1 MRVEFISVAV
11 VFTVFAILI
20 IGCLLCDH
28 YSATSQIT
36 IDTAENNN
44 APPPIKIEIKHSLSR
59 LNSTANGKVSAQRK
73 SETIA
78 AGAATISAGAAYAAA
93 IMQMST
99 TTENVKTIMDV
110 TSMQTG
116 NSFFM
121 SILYHNLR
129 LVRRILRN
137 YGKIDKTP

>member
-1 MRVEFISVAV
+1 MRLYLQSLRYCLSAVARQE
-11 VFTVFAILI
+11 
-20 IGCLLCDH
+20 
-28 YSATSQIT
+28 YYNATNQIT

-59 LNSTANGKVSAQRK
+59 LNSTANGNVSAQRN

-78 AGAATISAGAAYAAA
+78 AGTAITAAGAAYAAA
-93 IMQMST
+93 IMQISAAA
-99 TTENVKTIMDV
+99 ENVKTIIDA

-129 LVRRILRN
+129 LVRRVLRN
-137 YGKIDKTP
+137 YGKIDKTS

>member
-1 MRVEFISVAV
+1 MRLYLAE
-11 VFTVFAILI
+11 FAILLI
-20 IGCLLCDH
+20 CCCAARVLQRD
-28 YSATSQIT
+28 Q
-36 IDTAENNN
+36 
-44 APPPIKIEIKHSLSR
+44 PIKHSLSR
-59 LNSTANGKVSAQRK
+59 LNSTANGKVSAQRN

-78 AGAATISAGAAYAAA
+78 AGTAITAAGAAYAAA
-93 IMQMST
+93 IMQMSA

-129 LVRRILRN
+129 LVRRVLRN